1 MVEKLRMFGKLQD
14 IITKF
19 NEPSRAFWAQ
29 CCGNSQGRFL
39 MIAQYR
45 ERGRKEV
52 VMVPE
57 GVNGEGWA
65 SVLHILQVVIDSFV
79 TGDKVKHQT
88 NE

>member
-52 VMVPE
+52 VMVPK
-57 GVNGEGWA
+57 GSGNGARRCEWRGMGIGFA
-65 SVLHILQVVIDSFV
+65 YTSSSYRFICYRR
-79 TGDKVKHQT
+79 
-88 NE
+88 